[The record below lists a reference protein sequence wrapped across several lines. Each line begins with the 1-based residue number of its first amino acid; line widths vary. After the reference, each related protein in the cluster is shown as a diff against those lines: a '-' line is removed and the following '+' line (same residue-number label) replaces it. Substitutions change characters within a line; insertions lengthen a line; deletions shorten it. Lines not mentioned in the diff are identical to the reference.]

1 MEIREGTR
9 RIENGTKQAIIE
21 FVFTD
26 YIIFVFQGTLS
37 QFDIVIKYKKD
48 GKRIR
53 TPKHIHWVV
62 DILMKMQGN
71 EALTKQYLKAIQNC
85 WNICVPLTN
94 NDYDTLKSLI
104 EDGEEEIVIEQ
115 YFDLNAFG
123 EYDVEFLYVLMEL
136 LAVQEKT
143 NRADA
148 YMFGKIIEELLEAD
162 RENHFNGR
170 LWRKKGL
177 IWQIGILALGCPVFV
192 TVLQITDTT

>member
-1 MEIREGTR
+1 MDIREGTQL
-9 RIENGTKQAIIE
+9 IENGTKKAIIE

-26 YIIFVFQGTLS
+26 YIIYVFQGNLS

-71 EALTKQYLKAIQNC
+71 EELTKKYLLAIQNC
-85 WNICVPLTN
+85 WNNCVPLSN
-94 NDYDTLKSLI
+94 NDFETLKGLI
-104 EDGEEEIVIEQ
+104 ENGEKDIEIEQ

-162 RENHFNGR
+162 RDIFKIISTAGFGGR
-170 LWRKKGL
+170 RG
-177 IWQIGILALGCPVFV
+177 
-192 TVLQITDTT
+192 

>member
-1 MEIREGTR
+1 MDIREGTQL
-9 RIENGTKQAIIE
+9 IENGTKKAIIE

-26 YIIFVFQGTLS
+26 YIIYVFQGNLS

-71 EALTKQYLKAIQNC
+71 EELTKKYLLAIQNC
-85 WNICVPLTN
+85 WNTCVPLSN
-94 NDYDTLKSLI
+94 NDFETLKDLI
-104 EDGEEEIVIEQ
+104 ENGEKDIEIEQ

-143 NRADA
+143 NRADV

-162 RENHFNGR
+162 RDIFKIISTAGFGGR
-170 LWRKKGL
+170 RG
-177 IWQIGILALGCPVFV
+177 
-192 TVLQITDTT
+192 

>member
-1 MEIREGTR
+1 MDIRKGTQL
-9 RIENGTKQAIIE
+9 IENGTKKAIIE
-21 FVFTD
+21 FVFTG
-26 YIIFVFQGTLS
+26 YIIYVFQGNLS

-71 EALTKQYLKAIQNC
+71 EELTKEYLLAIQNC
-85 WNICVPLTN
+85 WNTCVPLSN
-94 NDYDTLKSLI
+94 NDFDTLKDLI
-104 EDGEEEIVIEQ
+104 ETGEKDIKIGQ
-115 YFDLNAFG
+115 FFDLNVFG

-148 YMFGKIIEELLEAD
+148 YMFGKIIEELLETD
-162 RENHFNGR
+162 RDIFKIISTAGFGGR
-170 LWRKKGL
+170 RG
-177 IWQIGILALGCPVFV
+177 
-192 TVLQITDTT
+192 

>member
-1 MEIREGTR
+1 MDIRKGTQL
-9 RIENGTKQAIIE
+9 IENGTKKAIIE

-26 YIIFVFQGTLS
+26 YIIYVFQGNLS

-71 EALTKQYLKAIQNC
+71 EELTKEYLLAIQNC
-85 WNICVPLTN
+85 WNTCVPLSN
-94 NDYDTLKSLI
+94 NDFDTLKDLI
-104 EDGEEEIVIEQ
+104 ETGEKDIKIGQV
-115 YFDLNAFG
+115 FDLNVFG

-148 YMFGKIIEELLEAD
+148 YMFGKIIEELLETD
-162 RENHFNGR
+162 RDIFKIISTAGFGGR
-170 LWRKKGL
+170 RG
-177 IWQIGILALGCPVFV
+177 
-192 TVLQITDTT
+192 

>member
-1 MEIREGTR
+1 MDIRKGTQL
-9 RIENGTKQAIIE
+9 IENGTKKAIIE

-26 YIIFVFQGTLS
+26 YIIFVFQGNLS

-71 EALTKQYLKAIQNC
+71 EEVTKKYLFAIQNC
-85 WNICVPLTN
+85 WNSCVPLSN
-94 NDYDTLKSLI
+94 NDFETLKALI
-104 EDGEEEIVIEQ
+104 ENGEKDIEIEK
-115 YFDLNAFG
+115 YFDLNPFG

-143 NRADA
+143 NREDA
-148 YMFGKIIEELLEAD
+148 YMFGKIIEELFEAD
-162 RENHFNGR
+162 RDIFKIISTAGFGGR
-170 LWRKKGL
+170 RG
-177 IWQIGILALGCPVFV
+177 
-192 TVLQITDTT
+192 

>member
-1 MEIREGTR
+1 MEIRRGSQL
-9 RIENGTKQAIIE
+9 IENGTKQAIIE

-26 YIIFVFQGTLS
+26 YIIYVFQGTLS

-48 GKRIR
+48 GTRIR

-71 EALTKQYLKAIQNC
+71 EALAKRYLRAIQNC
-85 WNICVPLTN
+85 WNACVPLTN
-94 NDYDTLKSLI
+94 NDYATLKALI
-104 EDGEEEIVIEQ
+104 ENGENDIDVEQ
-115 YFDLNAFG
+115 YFALNAFG

-162 RENHFNGR
+162 RDIFKIISTAGFGGR
-170 LWRKKGL
+170 RG
-177 IWQIGILALGCPVFV
+177 
-192 TVLQITDTT
+192 

>member
-1 MEIREGTR
+1 MEIRRGTQL
-9 RIENGTKQAIIE
+9 IENGSKQAIIE

-26 YIIFVFQGTLS
+26 YLIYVFQGTLS

-48 GKRIR
+48 GTRIR

-71 EALTKQYLKAIQNC
+71 ELLAKKYLQAIQAC
-85 WNICVPLTN
+85 WNSCVPLTN
-94 NDYDTLKSLI
+94 NDYVTLKTLI
-104 EDGEEEIVIEQ
+104 ENGENDIDIEQ
-115 YFDLNAFG
+115 YFSLNAFG

-148 YMFGKIIEELLEAD
+148 YMFGKIIEELLETD
-162 RENHFNGR
+162 RDIFKIISTAGFGGR
-170 LWRKKGL
+170 RN
-177 IWQIGILALGCPVFV
+177 
-192 TVLQITDTT
+192 

>member
-1 MEIREGTR
+1 MEIRRGSQL
-9 RIENGTKQAIIE
+9 IENGTKQAIIE

-26 YIIFVFQGTLS
+26 YIIYVFQGTLS
-37 QFDIVIKYKKD
+37 QFDIVIKYKED
-48 GKRIR
+48 GTRIR

-71 EALTKQYLKAIQNC
+71 EALAKRYLRAIQNC
-85 WNICVPLTN
+85 WNACVPLTN
-94 NDYDTLKSLI
+94 NDYATLKALI
-104 EDGEEEIVIEQ
+104 ENGENDIDIEQ
-115 YFDLNAFG
+115 YFALNAFG

-162 RENHFNGR
+162 RDIFKIISTAGFGGR
-170 LWRKKGL
+170 RG
-177 IWQIGILALGCPVFV
+177 
-192 TVLQITDTT
+192 

>member
-1 MEIREGTR
+1 MDIREGTQL
-9 RIENGTKQAIIE
+9 IENNTKKAIIE
-21 FVFTD
+21 FVFAD
-26 YIIFVFQGTLS
+26 YIIYVFQGNMS

-62 DILMKMQGN
+62 DLLMKMQGN
-71 EALTKQYLKAIQNC
+71 EEIAKKFLLAIQNC
-85 WNICVPLTN
+85 WNTCVPLSN
-94 NDYDTLKSLI
+94 NDFQTLKDLI
-104 EDGEEEIVIEQ
+104 ENGEKDIAIEQ

-148 YMFGKIIEELLEAD
+148 YMFGKIIEELLETD
-162 RENHFNGR
+162 RDIFKIISTAGFGGR
-170 LWRKKGL
+170 RG
-177 IWQIGILALGCPVFV
+177 
-192 TVLQITDTT
+192 

>member
-1 MEIREGTR
+1 MEIREGTQL
-9 RIENGTKQAIIE
+9 IENGTKKAIIE

-26 YIIFVFQGTLS
+26 YIIYVFQGALS

-48 GKRIR
+48 RKRIR

-71 EALTKQYLKAIQNC
+71 EALAKQYLEAIQNC
-85 WNICVPLTN
+85 WNTCIPLTN
-94 NDYDTLKSLI
+94 NDFYTLKALI
-104 EDGEEEIVIEQ
+104 EDGEEEIEIEQ
-115 YFDLNAFG
+115 YFELNVFG

-143 NRADA
+143 NRSDA

-162 RENHFNGR
+162 RDIFKIISTAGFGGR
-170 LWRKKGL
+170 RG
-177 IWQIGILALGCPVFV
+177 
-192 TVLQITDTT
+192 

>member
-1 MEIREGTR
+1 MDIREGTQL
-9 RIENGTKQAIIE
+9 IEKGTKKAIIE

-26 YIIFVFQGTLS
+26 YIIYVFQGNLS
-37 QFDIVIKYKKD
+37 QFDIVIKYRKD

-71 EALTKQYLKAIQNC
+71 ETITKKYLLAIQNC
-85 WNICVPLTN
+85 WNTCVPLTN
-94 NDYDTLKSLI
+94 NDFSTLKSLI
-104 EDGEEEIVIEQ
+104 ESGENDMDIEQ
-115 YFDLNAFG
+115 YFVLNEFG

-148 YMFGKIIEELLEAD
+148 YMFGNIIDELLEAD
-162 RENHFNGR
+162 RDIFKIISTAGFGGR
-170 LWRKKGL
+170 RG
-177 IWQIGILALGCPVFV
+177 
-192 TVLQITDTT
+192 

>member
-1 MEIREGTR
+1 MDIRNGTQL
-9 RIENGTKQAIIE
+9 IENGTKKAIIE

-26 YIIFVFQGTLS
+26 YIIYVFQGNLS

-62 DILMKMQGN
+62 DILMKMQGD
-71 EALTKQYLKAIQNC
+71 EELTKKYLLAIQNC
-85 WNICVPLTN
+85 WNTCVPLSN
-94 NDYDTLKSLI
+94 NDFETLKNLI
-104 EDGEEEIVIEQ
+104 ENGEKDIEIEQ
-115 YFDLNAFG
+115 YFNLNAFG

-162 RENHFNGR
+162 RDIFKIISTAGFGGR
-170 LWRKKGL
+170 RG
-177 IWQIGILALGCPVFV
+177 
-192 TVLQITDTT
+192 

>member
-1 MEIREGTR
+1 MEIREGAQL
-9 RIENGTKQAIIE
+9 IENNSKKAIIE
-21 FVFTD
+21 FVFD
-26 YIIFVFQGTLS
+26 NYIIYVFQGSLS
-37 QFDIVIKYKKD
+37 QFDILIKYKRD

-71 EALTKQYLKAIQNC
+71 EGLTKRYLLAIQDC
-85 WNICVPLTN
+85 WNTCVPLSK
-94 NDYDTLKSLI
+94 NDFDTLKALI
-104 EDGEEEIVIEQ
+104 ESGEKDIETEQ
-115 YFDLNAFG
+115 YSPLNAFG

-162 RENHFNGR
+162 RDIFKIISTAGFGGR
-170 LWRKKGL
+170 RG
-177 IWQIGILALGCPVFV
+177 
-192 TVLQITDTT
+192 

>member
-1 MEIREGTR
+1 MDIRKGTHL
-9 RIENGTKQAIIE
+9 IEKSAKKAIIE

-26 YIIFVFQGTLS
+26 YVIYVFQGDLS

-71 EALTKQYLKAIQNC
+71 EELANKYLLAIQNC
-85 WNICVPLTN
+85 WNTCVPLSN
-94 NDYDTLKSLI
+94 NNFETLKKLI
-104 EDGEEEIVIEQ
+104 ETGEKSIKIEQ
-115 YFDLNAFG
+115 YFPLNAFG

-148 YMFGKIIEELLEAD
+148 YMFGKIIEELLETD
-162 RENHFNGR
+162 RDIFKIISSAGYGGR
-170 LWRKKGL
+170 KG
-177 IWQIGILALGCPVFV
+177 
-192 TVLQITDTT
+192 